1 MQRKRSFLTRILIVA
16 RLLRGHGDE
25 DNVAE
30 LRGAQHV
37 EEEAVGVSR
46 VRREHLMEVSHPL
59 GHTAGQLDAAVDR
72 HPVVEQLVRSLG
84 LRVRLFQQCRPE
96 FFR

>member
-25 DNVAE
+25 DDVAE

-46 VRREHLMEVSHPL
+46 VRRQHLVEVAYSLRTSCGKKEVGAPQF
-59 GHTAGQLDAAVDR
+59 TAHL
-72 HPVVEQLVRSLG
+72 
-84 LRVRLFQQCRPE
+84 
-96 FFR
+96 